1 MQTSDALV
9 NAGTMQQNRLR
20 NWMAMADEVT
30 PAAREVVLGLD
41 AAWGFSRSDLTSP
54 ARAAAARALVDVSL
68 TGQPVTELRIHG
80 VAGSTGPIVLEHPNV
95 LQVAGDSVTG
105 FYRRWNADGSGRA
118 SVPWKLEAYLWG
130 GLTETPLASASWL
143 LLAPFMLYNVASFML
158 PSRRRPNPPTAP
170 GRAVTPAPPAA
181 TDQLAESS
189 LDLSRTPGQWI
200 AQALLRLLALA
211 ATVQLVTGLTTAT
224 VSTVAWQATAGEL
237 PSWMGWYAGWP
248 QSWRIVAAVV
258 AVGVALTALWWL
270 SVKTASQYEARTS
283 SVQPEREPRWLLAR
297 PGFWDGEILVR
308 RQRSLHLAAACAAAA
323 IVIAYPAQRLP
334 AARWAAL
341 ALAAVVLALA
351 CGLIVAPA
359 ADRHVVTLA
368 DRDSRSAAA
377 WPDHWCRAVL
387 GIAMAALAVSTV
399 VIGLSDQAHDPQ
411 RGALPGLTGFSL
423 LLLLTQLALFA
434 ALSVTVA
441 VLAWQA
447 RTPAGQPGGAATS
460 AGLRP
465 YLRGWLAPVLT
476 GLALILGGLLTAIMT
491 FGIARA
497 LGHPGPSGFAYQPPP
512 AVAVPWPIYAL
523 GAAPVGMLLGGL
535 VAGAVLYRKYRRDHR
550 RFEPPAGAG
559 PSQVAAAYAGHSA
572 PGSGAGEDFAG
583 NRGKIAGVWAVG
595 LLADDAGVAMLLLV
609 AGGVLA
615 VLAAEVWAFVRT
627 GGTGR
632 PPSLT
637 GDVWFEGAVSVIALI
652 SALVTGVLVTLL
664 RSAYSS
670 PTDRRIIGALW
681 DVATFWPRA
690 VHPLAPPCYGERAV
704 PEVVDRVR
712 LLTGRG
718 HRGPG
723 DSAQLL
729 SDAEQPDLDRSRGLA
744 VPCGPVLLTGYSQG
758 SIIAAAVI
766 AQLPAA
772 VRQDIAL
779 LTLACPAR
787 RLYGR
792 AFPEYFGEDQID
804 TLNTLMGGAAGT
816 AGTAGTAGRWRNLVR
831 RSDYLGSWIFRDP
844 EPRLDPGDL
853 LHNVDQPDWDPVVLV
868 PDLNP
873 TPPPIHRHDGW
884 WQAPRGGDVGAYLV
898 DRLIR

>member
-1 MQTSDALV
+1 MQTSNALM
-9 NAGTMQQNRLR
+9 NAGSMQQDRLR
-20 NWMAMADEVT
+20 NWIAMADEVT
-30 PAAREVVLGLD
+30 PAREVVLGLD

-54 ARAAAARALVDVSL
+54 ARAGAARALVDVSL

-105 FYRRWNADGSGRA
+105 FYRRWNADGPGRA

-130 GLTETPLASASWL
+130 GLTESPLASASWL
-143 LLAPFMLYNVASFML
+143 LLASFMLYNVASFML
-158 PSRRRPNPPTAP
+158 PSRRRPAVPTAP
-170 GRAVTPAPPAA
+170 RADAAPGSATEPELPAA
-181 TDQLAESS
+181 SGQRGEPSA
-189 LDLSRTPGQWI
+189 DLSRTAGQWL

-237 PSWMGWYAGWP
+237 PSWLGWYVSWS
-248 QSWRIVAAVV
+248 QNWRIVVAVV
-258 AVGVALTALWWL
+258 AVGVALAAFWWL

-283 SVQPEREPRWLLAR
+283 TVRPERAGQWPLAR

-308 RQRSLHLAAACAAAA
+308 RQRSLHLAAACASAA

-351 CGLIVAPA
+351 CGLIIAPP

-368 DRDSRSAAA
+368 NRDGRSAAT
-377 WPDHWCRAVL
+377 WPDRCCRAVL
-387 GIAMAALAVSTV
+387 GFAIAALAVSTA
-399 VIGLSDQAHDPQ
+399 VIGLSDQAHVPQ
-411 RGALPGLTGFSL
+411 HGALPGLTGFSL
-423 LLLLTQLALFA
+423 LLLITQLALFA
-434 ALSVTVA
+434 MLSVTVA
-441 VLAWQA
+441 VLAWRA
-447 RTPAGQPGGAATS
+447 RTGAGQPAGAATS
-460 AGLRP
+460 EGFRP

-476 GLALILGGLLTAIMT
+476 GLALLLGGLLTAVAT

-497 LGHPGPSGFAYQPPP
+497 LGHPVPSGFKYQPPP

-572 PGSGAGEDFAG
+572 PGSGAGKEFAG

-627 GGTGR
+627 GGTGT

-637 GDVWFEGAVSVIALI
+637 GDVTFEGAISVIALI
-652 SALVTGVLVTLL
+652 SALVAGVLVTLL

-723 DSAQLL
+723 DSVQLV
-729 SDAEQPDLDRSRGLA
+729 SDAEQPDLSRSTGLVMPA
-744 VPCGPVLLTGYSQG
+744 GPVLLTGYSQG

-766 AQLPAA
+766 AQLPAD
-772 VRQDIAL
+772 VRRDVAL

-792 AFPEYFGEDQID
+792 AFPEYFSDDQLD
-804 TLNTLMGGAAGT
+804 TLNVLVGGA
-816 AGTAGTAGRWRNLVR
+816 AGTAGRWRNLVR

-844 EPRLDPGDL
+844 EPRLDPDDM
-853 LHNVDQPDWDPVVLV
+853 LHNIDQPGWDPVVLV
-868 PDLNP
+868 PDRNP
-873 TPPPIHRHDGW
+873 TPPPVHRHDGW
-884 WQAPRGGDVGAYLV
+884 WQDPRGGEVGAYLV
-898 DRLIR
+898 GRLLP